1 MDLDGRLD
9 TRSYH
14 PDYQKVEG
22 NCVSYEESKDSCVS
36 WWDIGKYVAV
46 AGFSVAAG
54 VAAASFVAGHK
65 KDKNKSNGLK
75 REDDDNSS

>member
-1 MDLDGRLD
+1 MDLDDRPD
-9 TRSYH
+9 TRSYYSN
-14 PDYQKVEG
+14 YQKVEG
-22 NCVSYEESKDSCVS
+22 NFVSHEESKDSCVS

-65 KDKNKSNGLK
+65 KDKSKTNGSK
-75 REDDDNSS
+75 GEDDDNSS